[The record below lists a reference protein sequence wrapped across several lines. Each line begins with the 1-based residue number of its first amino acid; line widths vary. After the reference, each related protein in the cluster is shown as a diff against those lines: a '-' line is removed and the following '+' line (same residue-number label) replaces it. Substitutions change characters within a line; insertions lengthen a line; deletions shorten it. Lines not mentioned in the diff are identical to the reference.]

1 MKSISLSNW
10 LSSQSTKIE
19 VQENNGSVSATIG
32 SFRQIKS
39 QRLKNEA
46 GEQMAMQN
54 VGFAMVFQFN
64 NQSADLAPSEGS
76 QWHDPDMPRQW
87 ESELGGK

>member
-1 MKSISLSNW
+1 MILIVQGNKGGPMEVVGGFVSNW

-19 VQENNGSVSATIG
+19 VQENNGSVSATIS
-32 SFRQIKS
+32 SFGQIKS

-46 GEQMAMQN
+46 GEQMKMQN

-64 NQSADLAPSEGS
+64 NQRADLAPS
-76 QWHDPDMPRQW
+76 
-87 ESELGGK
+87 